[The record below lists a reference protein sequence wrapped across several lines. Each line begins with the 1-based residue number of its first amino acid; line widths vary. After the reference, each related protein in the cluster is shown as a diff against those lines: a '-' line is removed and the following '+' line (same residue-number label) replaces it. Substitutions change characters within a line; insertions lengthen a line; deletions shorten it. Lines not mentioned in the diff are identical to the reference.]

1 MIGLP
6 QVWYLPVVGAGGGVG
21 LDLKEDGRPYSKR
34 TVVQGRRKAPRR
46 R

>member
-6 QVWYLPVVGAGGGVG
+6 QVWYLPVVGAGGG

-34 TVVQGRRKAPRR
+34 TVAQGRRKAPRR